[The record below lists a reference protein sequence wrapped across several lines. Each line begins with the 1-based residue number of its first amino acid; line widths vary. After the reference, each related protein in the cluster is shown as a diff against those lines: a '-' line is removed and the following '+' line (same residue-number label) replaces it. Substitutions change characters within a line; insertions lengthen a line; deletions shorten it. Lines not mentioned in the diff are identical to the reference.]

1 MSQDLDL
8 PTTFSGFQLRDQ
20 ELKYNLT
27 LFDLVM
33 TLAAR
38 VGASLKL

>member
-1 MSQDLDL
+1 MIEEV
-8 PTTFSGFQLRDQ
+8 THFGGFSLRDQ
-20 ELKYNLT
+20 ELKYSIT

-38 VGASLKL
+38 VTASLKLSN